1 MTTKTLIQWLR
12 AIVSFLLETEYK
24 SQEIS
29 HIGADLSHVV
39 GAKGLN
45 LSIGSNLRVLMPCYT
60 FRANPYLCFHN
71 GQTKAQS

>member
-12 AIVSFLLETEYK
+12 AIVSFLVESEYK

-29 HIGADLSHVV
+29 HIGAALSHV

-45 LSIGSNLRVLMPCYT
+45 LSIGSNLRVLMPCCT

-71 GQTKAQS
+71 GQTRAQS